1 MQLFFGIYC
10 NTYSFDIF
18 YDFDAVFPQKVSPT
32 KNIPD

>member
-18 YDFDAVFPQKVSPT
+18 YYFDAVFQQKVSPA